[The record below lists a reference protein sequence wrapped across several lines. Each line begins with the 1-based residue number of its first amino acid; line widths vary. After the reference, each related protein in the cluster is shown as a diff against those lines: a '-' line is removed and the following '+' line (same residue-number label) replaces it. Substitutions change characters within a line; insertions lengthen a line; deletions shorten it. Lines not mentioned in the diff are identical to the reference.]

1 MVELLVTLVVGV
13 IAVSIVLTLLKN
25 AYGLSGQLK
34 LKLDSQ
40 TYVNAFIKQF
50 HEDVESAGYVDF
62 SKSLSGNLQSTIDLD
77 CPVSICVSDANIKLN
92 TNLLDSGQFRVAER
106 IEYVIKK
113 IDPVRSTLH
122 PDELGIYKYRMI
134 DGVSIYGQSDS
145 NALVLAG
152 VKAFTCEPYTP
163 NLLKVVECHLTV
175 YRSMMKDDVDS
186 FDLYAIN
193 EN

>member
-1 MVELLVTLVVGV
+1 MVELLVTVVVGV
-13 IAVSIVLTLLKN
+13 IAVSIVLSLLRN
-25 AYGLSGQLK
+25 AYGLSDQLK

-40 TYVNAFIKQF
+40 TYVNAFIKNF

-62 SKSLSGNLQSTIDLD
+62 SKNLSGDLQSTVSLD
-77 CPVSICVSDANIKLN
+77 CPISICVSDTDIKLN
-92 TNLLDSGQFRVAER
+92 TNLLDSGQFRVTEQ

-113 IDPVRSTLH
+113 IDPVRTTLH
-122 PDELGIYKYRMI
+122 PDELGIYKFRKI
-134 DGVSIYGQSDS
+134 NGVSIYGQSDS

-152 VKAFTCEPYTP
+152 VKSFTCEPYTP
-163 NLLKVVECHLTV
+163 ALLKIVECHLTV